1 MRGPTKMFLVSGKMD
16 PRRRGDDRVRMM
28 DDPPETHYPGRMPY
42 YPPYGDER
50 GGEPE
55 NRFRDRRGREH
66 YDNGRFSPRNGPE
79 DWPES
84 YTPEMRGPMM
94 RGGDLGDVRTEPT
107 RPPMQIGFRYEE
119 DPTRY
124 RANVNYP
131 RMNEGEHRTS
141 PMERGRAESHMMR
154 PMDKQTAEEW
164 ARKMRNSDGS
174 IGPHWKMEQVK
185 QVMQQKGIDKDPI
198 EFYVT
203 MNMLYSDY
211 GQVAKTHGINSVD
224 FYIDLA
230 KAFLD
235 DPDAGDD
242 KLLKYYEYIVN
253 G

>member
-1 MRGPTKMFLVSGKMD
+1 MRGVTKMFLMSGQMD
-16 PRRRGDDRVRMM
+16 PRRRGDDRVRMGG
-28 DDPPETHYPGRMPY
+28 EPY
-42 YPPYGDER
+42 

-55 NRFRDRRGREH
+55 GRFRDRRGREH
-66 YDNGRFSPRNGPE
+66 YDNGRFASRNGMD
-79 DWPES
+79 DWPEAYS
-84 YTPEMRGPMM
+84 PEMRGPMMRGPDM

-154 PMDKQTAEEW
+154 PIDKQTAEEW
-164 ARKMRNSDGS
+164 TRKMRNSDGS
-174 IGPHWKMEQVK
+174 MGPHWKMEQVK

-242 KLLKYYEYIVN
+242 KLMKYYEYIVN